1 MKSTGEVMGFDDD
14 FGMAFAKSQTS
25 AGNSLPQKGS
35 AFISVRDKDKEKIL
49 INAKKLIEL
58 GFKIFATSGTAKY
71 LISNNIKCNT
81 VNKVNQGSPHI
92 VEKINNGSIDLVI
105 NTTEGTKS
113 ISDSF
118 SLRRSALKNKI
129 PYFTTI
135 ASAKACVESIDSLKN
150 NSLKIK
156 ALQDL

>member
-1 MKSTGEVMGFDDD
+1 MYCF
-14 FGMAFAKSQTS
+14 
-25 AGNSLPQKGS
+25 
-35 AFISVRDKDKEKIL
+35 KIL
-49 INAKKLIEL
+49 
-58 GFKIFATSGTAKY
+58 ATSGTAKY

-92 VEKINNGSIDLVI
+92 VEKINNGSIDLVV
-105 NTTEGTKS
+105 NTTEGIKS

-135 ASAKACVESIDSLKN
+135 ASAKACVESINSLKN